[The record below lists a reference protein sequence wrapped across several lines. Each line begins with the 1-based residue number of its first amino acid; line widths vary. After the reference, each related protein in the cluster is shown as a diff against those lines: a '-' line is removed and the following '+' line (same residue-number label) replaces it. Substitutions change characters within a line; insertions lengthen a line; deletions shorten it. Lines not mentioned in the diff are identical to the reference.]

1 MVSPSGSTPWS
12 GPMSPADHPLK
23 SRLVEVL
30 RARSVRW
37 GEFTLASGKTSDLY
51 VDARLTSL
59 SPDGAPIIAEMLL
72 DTIADDVR
80 AIGGPVTGADP
91 IVGATVVK
99 AALRDR
105 MLFGFMVRKAAKG
118 HGRGRLVEGMDNL
131 EKGDKVV
138 VVEDTTTTG
147 GSLVKAL
154 RHIEAAGLVVDEVVV
169 VVDREEGAAEA
180 IESAGYR
187 FRALAQRRDL
197 TD

>member
-1 MVSPSGSTPWS
+1 MNPH
-12 GPMSPADHPLK
+12 DHPLQA
-23 SRLVEVL
+23 RLVDVL

-59 SPDGAPIIAEMLL
+59 SPDGAPLIADILL
-72 DTIADDVR
+72 DTISADVR

-91 IVGATVVK
+91 IVGATIGR
-99 AALRDR
+99 AASQGRA
-105 MLFGFMVRKAAKG
+105 LFGFMVRKAAKG
-118 HGRGRLVEGMDNL
+118 HGRGRMVEGMDNL
-131 EKGDKVV
+131 KKGDRVV

-154 RHIEAAGLVVDEVVV
+154 GHIEAVGLVVDEVVV
-169 VVDREEGAAEA
+169 IVDREEGAQQA
-180 IESAGYR
+180 IEQAGYR
-187 FRALAQRRDL
+187 FRALVQRRDL